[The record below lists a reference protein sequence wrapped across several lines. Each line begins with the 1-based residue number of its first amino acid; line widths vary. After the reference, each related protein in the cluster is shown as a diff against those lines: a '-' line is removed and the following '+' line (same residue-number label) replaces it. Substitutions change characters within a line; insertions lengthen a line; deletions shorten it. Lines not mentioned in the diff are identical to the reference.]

1 MGGKGAGPDTPERT
15 PSQSKAYALSHLE
28 LLARQGGEE
37 QSLAILSQSG
47 VLGAVFEAA
56 AQGGE
61 ARGRTLRHAALALLS
76 QLAKSEHCRTLL
88 LARGVMKTVLTAVKQ
103 EQPLANQAVQLLALH
118 LLGAFVEDAALLDLV
133 RNNAGTASGRALHEA
148 LELLS
153 ASPHPQVR
161 VLLKDFLRNVTS
173 KTKEVGP
180 APRPAETP
188 AAEESSFAFVP
199 APGAHTQTF
208 LERSAMRERLG
219 KIDSLL
225 SAMKSGSKRSTAAY
239 TAASSRPPFLFLTA
253 GPRGALPGGPYRTP
267 FSAHRFAA
275 SARRSYSP
283 VAMQTLTATKT
294 GPAKLPGTN
303 TTHSSALKEPPRV
316 PEREETP
323 RGRLLADAAAEEEE
337 DAAGAL
343 TFQDGV
349 CLGKAW
355 KDWMACVLE
364 IQRYRFTRHA
374 KRKRLATRLRLR
386 LQREAFAAWKELHR
400 VELREGVRQVRAY
413 QQGVLRSCLTHWR
426 QLCVQNL
433 YARLGMLEGYV
444 IEKDQALEARATEL
458 ATLQATLHSCQQ
470 NENSLQAQNN
480 TLHSHFQHVLSRMAD
495 LGQTIAQVE
504 GGGETLVKACYCIEE
519 ILAVRAVAS
528 EVVPQLSLQATPQT
542 LTAPPASAGRST
554 GGGARRKVPWF

>member
-1 MGGKGAGPDTPERT
+1 M
-15 PSQSKAYALSHLE
+15 
-28 LLARQGGEE
+28 
-37 QSLAILSQSG
+37 
-47 VLGAVFEAA
+47 FEAA

-61 ARGRTLRHAALALLS
+61 ARGQQLRHAALRLVGV
-76 QLAKSEHCRTLL
+76 LAKSEHCRTLL

-103 EQPLANQAVQLLALH
+103 EQPLANQAVQLQALH
-118 LLGAFVEDAALLDLV
+118 HLGAFVEDAALLDLV
-133 RNNAGTASGRALHEA
+133 RNNADTASGRALHEA

-188 AAEESSFAFVP
+188 VAEESSFAFVP

-225 SAMKSGSKRSTAAY
+225 SAMKSGSKTSTAAY

-253 GPRGALPGGPYRTP
+253 GPRSALPGGPYRTP
-267 FSAHRFAA
+267 FSAHGFTP

-283 VAMQTLTATKT
+283 VAMQNLTATVTKT
-294 GPAKLPGTN
+294 GPAKVPGTS

-316 PEREETP
+316 PEREEA
-323 RGRLLADAAAEEEE
+323 RGRLLADAAAEEEA
-337 DAAGAL
+337 AAGAL
-343 TFQDGV
+343 TFQDGI

-355 KDWMACVLE
+355 KDWMTCVLE
-364 IQRYRFTRHA
+364 IQRHRFTRHA

-528 EVVPQLSLQATPQT
+528 EVVPQLSQATPQT
-542 LTAPPASAGRST
+542 RTAPPAFAGRST